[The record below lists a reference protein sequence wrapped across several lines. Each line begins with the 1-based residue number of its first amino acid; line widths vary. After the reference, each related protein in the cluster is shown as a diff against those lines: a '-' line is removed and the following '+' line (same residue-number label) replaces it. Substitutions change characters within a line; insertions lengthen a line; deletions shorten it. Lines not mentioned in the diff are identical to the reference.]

1 MKNFL
6 AKLKNF
12 WGPSFQAR
20 VVTCFITTL
29 FYVTLR
35 PRLHGIGSRWDR
47 IHLDP
52 IHFLRGVYT
61 GSDPK
66 LLAFT
71 RDRIQLDFMN
81 F

>member
-1 MKNFL
+1 MPVRRNERSDFENKD
-6 AKLKNF
+6 KL
-12 WGPSFQAR
+12 
-20 VVTCFITTL
+20 L
-29 FYVTLR
+29 LR
-35 PRLHGIGSRWDR
+35 ADRKYSLKPRLRGIGSKWNR

-61 GSDPK
+61 GSDPE

-81 F
+81 S